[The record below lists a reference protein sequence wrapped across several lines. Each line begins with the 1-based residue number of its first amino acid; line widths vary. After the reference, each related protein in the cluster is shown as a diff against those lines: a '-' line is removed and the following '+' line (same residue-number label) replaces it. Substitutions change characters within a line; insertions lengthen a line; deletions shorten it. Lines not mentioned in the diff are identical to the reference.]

1 MPLKIFVT
9 LINRMTRSKNMMQN
23 NNQIN
28 LKILVTLESKKLF
41 DLRKGNYEILENETN
56 TKLLLYHYSYH

>member
-9 LINRMTRSKNMMQN
+9 LINRMTRSKNMMEN

>member
-1 MPLKIFVT
+1 
-9 LINRMTRSKNMMQN
+9 MMQN